1 MLKSMCSLLGDKK
14 DKDSLLVL
22 EYYPLDSVEG
32 DIGVVEEPDTEV
44 VDTEAVDTEQVDRN
58 HRVVVPDLDTALD
71 KKAEV

>member
-1 MLKSMCSLLGDKK
+1 MVVDRVVDRVAG
-14 DKDSLLVL
+14 
-22 EYYPLDSVEG
+22 SVA